1 MKDNNAKLK
10 TVTRKIRMIYYND
23 YLFENGIITKS
34 EHSRMNN
41 AIISKYGK
49 ENHYQFNKKQIGILT
64 TNTGEGNLPLPE
76 IVK

>member
-1 MKDNNAKLK
+1 MKDNKAKLK
-10 TVTRKIRMIYYND
+10 TVTREIRMIYYNN

-49 ENHYQFNKKQIGILT
+49 ANHYQFNKKIDRT
-64 TNTGEGNLPLPE
+64 SNN
-76 IVK
+76 